1 MGMSVIGKSLRIWK
15 RLCRGLR
22 SRLDERLI
30 SLHKGLRIGQG
41 TAYSLANLDGIVPQ
55 LAVIGKNCVI
65 APNAVILTHDASYL
79 PTTGRYRIAP
89 VEIGDRVFIGYG
101 AVIMPGIKVG
111 SDSVIGAG
119 AVVTKNVPNNSVA
132 AGVPARI
139 IGSWPPSQAPEAELF
154 EPTFGV
160 GTIPTRRQILE
171 FQKAILR
178 SVAEGRLRKEEPS
191 SNSEPT

>member
-1 MGMSVIGKSLRIWK
+1 MVGTDKLLSFWK
-15 RLCRGLR
+15 RLYRGLR
-22 SRLDERLI
+22 SRFEQQTI
-30 SLHKGLRIGQG
+30 SLHKGLRIGHG

-79 PTTGRYRIAP
+79 PTMGRYRIAP

-119 AVVTKNVPNNSVA
+119 AVVTKDVPSNSVA
-132 AGVPARI
+132 AGVPARL
-139 IGSWPPSQAPEAELF
+139 IGSWPPSRVPEAELF
-154 EPTFGV
+154 EPPFTA
-160 GTIPTRRQILE
+160 GTVPTRRQILE
-171 FQKAILR
+171 FQKKILLALEQR
-178 SVAEGRLRKEEPS
+178 RHQKQSPS
-191 SNSEPT
+191 RNPERM